1 MSGSLAVNA
10 LVSPAR
16 ETWDVVVVGG
26 GPAGLAAAIVGAE
39 QGLSVLVLERRSFPP
54 DKACGEGILPPG
66 VRALERLGVR
76 PFSDATTAYRFEGI
90 RFVQENGSAT
100 EVRLPNGGG
109 LGIRRTVLVEAL
121 MQRAETV
128 GAVVQDRCAVSGVE
142 VTRERAV
149 IRTTNGKICA
159 RLVVAADG
167 LHSPLRRAA
176 GLEAA
181 SRSRRRFALRQHYR
195 IRPWTDHVEVYVDR
209 TGEGVVTP
217 VSDHSVGV
225 NYTWEDGLVEEPTI
239 ATLARRFPELQAR
252 LGDAPAIST
261 VRGAGP
267 MTRGATR
274 RTSDR
279 VVLIGDAA
287 GFVDSISG
295 DGLSVAFNSALI
307 FGRHLRHI
315 LAHGA
320 SRQSMSG
327 YEREARELFRRYWF
341 VTSGMLWI
349 ARHPRVRRATL
360 HYFGK
365 HQALSNQMMSGAMRM
380 LVSAV

>member
-1 MSGSLAVNA
+1 MSRSLAVNE

-16 ETWDVVVVGG
+16 ELWDVVIVGG

-54 DKACGEGILPPG
+54 DKACGEGVLPPG
-66 VRALERLGVR
+66 VRALERLGVAS
-76 PFSDATTAYRFEGI
+76 FFDATTAYRFAGV
-90 RFVQENGSAT
+90 RFVQENGSSA
-100 EVRLPNGGG
+100 EVRLPDGGG
-109 LGIRRTVLVEAL
+109 LGIRRTVLIEAL
-121 MQRAETV
+121 MQRAETL
-128 GAVVQDRCAVSGVE
+128 GAVVQDRCAVSGVAM
-142 VTRERAV
+142 TRDCAV
-149 IRTTNGKICA
+149 LRTSNGKICA

-176 GLEAA
+176 GLDAA
-181 SRSRRRFALRQHYR
+181 PRSRRRFALRQHYR
-195 IRPWTDHVEVYVDR
+195 IRPWTNHVEVYVDR
-209 TGEGVVTP
+209 KGEGVVTP

-225 NYTWEDGLVEEPTI
+225 SYAWEDGLVDEPTI
-239 ATLARRFPELQAR
+239 ATLASRFPGLQAR

-261 VRGAGP
+261 VKGAGP
-267 MTRGATR
+267 MTRGVTR
-274 RTSDR
+274 RTADR
-279 VVLIGDAA
+279 LVLIGDAA

-295 DGLSVAFNSALI
+295 DGLSIAFNSALI

-327 YEREARELFRRYWF
+327 YEREARELLRGYWF

-360 HYFGK
+360 HYLGK
-365 HQALSNQMMSGAMRM
+365 HQAIFNQMMGGAMRM
-380 LVSAV
+380 MVSAA

>member
-39 QGLSVLVLERRSFPP
+39 QGLSVLVLERRRFPP

-100 EVRLPNGGG
+100 EVRLPDGGG

-149 IRTTNGKICA
+149 IRTTNGKVCA

-181 SRSRRRFALRQHYR
+181 PRSRRRFALRQHYR

-225 NYTWEDGLVEEPTI
+225 NFAWEDGLVEEPTI
-239 ATLARRFPELQAR
+239 ATLASRFPELQAR

-315 LAHGA
+315 LARGA